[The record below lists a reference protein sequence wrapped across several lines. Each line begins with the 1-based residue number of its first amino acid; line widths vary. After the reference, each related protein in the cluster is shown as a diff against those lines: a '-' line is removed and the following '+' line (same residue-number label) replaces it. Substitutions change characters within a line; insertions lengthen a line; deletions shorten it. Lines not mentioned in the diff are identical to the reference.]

1 MIGLP
6 GAEQSLDPELSWP
19 ERVYVRCLGVP
30 VNGLRIRLRRVL
42 PATKGS
48 YRRILDAG
56 CGPGVFTM
64 ELAKR
69 HPQAE
74 VLGIDIDGAAV
85 QRAERIAAKAGIPN
99 CRFVTADVTELGYSE
114 EFDLAVSVDNLEHVE
129 DDVRAMR
136 NLRRALVPGGV
147 LVLHTPG
154 YHRRWPVL
162 AKRVNFEVPGHVRPG
177 YLPEEL
183 SAKLAS
189 AGFDVRTVRS
199 TFGILETLTNNISY
213 AITGAERRNKAVYAA
228 VVPFLLGL
236 SFFGQFSRPE
246 WGAGILAIACRGS
259 MANVGTGE
267 KVPARGGIDE

>member
-6 GAEQSLDPELSWP
+6 GAEQSLDPALSWP
-19 ERVYVRCLGVP
+19 ERIYVRCLGVP

-42 PATKGS
+42 PATKGK

-64 ELAKR
+64 ELAKQ

-74 VLGIDIDGAAV
+74 VLGIDIDEAAV
-85 QRAERIAAKAGIPN
+85 RRAQLIAATAGISN
-99 CRFVTADVTELGYSE
+99 CRFATADVTELTYFE
-114 EFDLAVSVDNLEHVE
+114 EFDLIVSVDNLEHVE
-129 DDVRAMR
+129 DDVRAMT
-136 NLRRALVPGGV
+136 NLRHALVPDGV

-183 SAKLAS
+183 SEKLGL
-189 AGFDVRTVRS
+189 AGFDVRAIRA

-213 AITGAERRNKAVYAA
+213 AITGAERRNKAIYAA

-236 SFFGQFSRPE
+236 SYFGQFSQPK
-246 WGAGILAIACRGS
+246 WGAGILAIARRES
-259 MANVGTGE
+259 TNAGTDRDASGF
-267 KVPARGGIDE
+267 GGIDG